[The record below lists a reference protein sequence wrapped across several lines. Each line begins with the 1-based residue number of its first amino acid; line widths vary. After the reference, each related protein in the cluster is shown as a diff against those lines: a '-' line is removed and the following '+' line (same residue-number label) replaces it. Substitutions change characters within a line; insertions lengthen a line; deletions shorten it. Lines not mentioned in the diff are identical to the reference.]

1 MLTCKSISIFIHFKA
16 DCCHRTCSEGNAA
29 FKHFQMTLAMSIR
42 SCFAACV
49 HWGSLRWWEWRVAF
63 TQLVGFSLSQLVG
76 ELRPSRVA
84 PARLHLFLF
93 PGFSPGLRR
102 AFHSPKDG
110 LFHKT
115 CRKLFHISI
124 LVIRTTILGKKIILF
139 MVSRIV
145 TELEFSASRA
155 RQFKQ

>member
-1 MLTCKSISIFIHFKA
+1 MVLTCKSISIFIHFKA

-49 HWGSLRWWEWRVAF
+49 HWGRWWEWRVAF

-139 MVSRIV
+139 MVSRII
-145 TELEFSASRA
+145 TELELEFFS
-155 RQFKQ
+155 

>member
-1 MLTCKSISIFIHFKA
+1 MVVTCLQEHFSIHTFQSRLLPSYIFRGQCSIQTFSDDIGNVNSFLF
-16 DCCHRTCSEGNAA
+16 CCMC
-29 FKHFQMTLAMSIR
+29 
-42 SCFAACV
+42 
-49 HWGSLRWWEWRVAF
+49 SLRGVVRMESGFYPVG
-63 TQLVGFSLSQLVG
+63 QLVGFSLSQLAG

-139 MVSRIV
+139 IVSRII
-145 TELEFSASRA
+145 TELELEFFS
-155 RQFKQ
+155 

>member
-1 MLTCKSISIFIHFKA
+1 MFRGQCSIQTFSDDIGNVNSFLF
-16 DCCHRTCSEGNAA
+16 CCMC
-29 FKHFQMTLAMSIR
+29 
-42 SCFAACV
+42 
-49 HWGSLRWWEWRVAF
+49 SLRKVVRTEREARVAF